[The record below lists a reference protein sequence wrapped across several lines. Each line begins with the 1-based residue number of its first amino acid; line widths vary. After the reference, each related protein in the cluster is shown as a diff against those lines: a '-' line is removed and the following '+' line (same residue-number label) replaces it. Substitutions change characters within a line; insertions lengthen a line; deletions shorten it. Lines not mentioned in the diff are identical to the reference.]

1 MWCPLVTLN
10 PGGYTMID
18 KLVKEIDELKK
29 EITLLKQSTRF
40 VMDKLEK
47 TIGDRIEL
55 RAENYKLKES
65 LKKDQ
70 AVA

>member
-1 MWCPLVTLN
+1 
-10 PGGYTMID
+10 MID
-18 KLVKEIDELKK
+18 DLVKEIDELKR
-29 EITLLKQSTRF
+29 EINLLKQSTKF

-65 LKKDQ
+65 IKKEQ
-70 AVA
+70 AVAWII

>member
-1 MWCPLVTLN
+1 
-10 PGGYTMID
+10 MID
-18 KLVKEIDELKK
+18 DLVKEIDGLKK
-29 EITLLKQSTRF
+29 EINLLKQSTKF

-65 LKKDQ
+65 LKKEQ

>member
-1 MWCPLVTLN
+1 
-10 PGGYTMID
+10 MID
-18 KLVKEIDELKK
+18 DLVKEIDELKR
-29 EITLLKQSTRF
+29 EINLLKQSTKF

-65 LKKDQ
+65 LKKEQ

>member
-1 MWCPLVTLN
+1 
-10 PGGYTMID
+10 MID
-18 KLVKEIDELKK
+18 DLVKEIDELKR
-29 EITLLKQSTRF
+29 EINLLKQSTKF

-70 AVA
+70 AVAWIT

>member
-1 MWCPLVTLN
+1 
-10 PGGYTMID
+10 MID
-18 KLVKEIDELKK
+18 DLVKEIDELKK
-29 EITLLKQSTRF
+29 EINLLKQSTKF

-65 LKKDQ
+65 LKKEQ
-70 AVA
+70 AVAWII

>member
-1 MWCPLVTLN
+1 LVTLN

>member
-1 MWCPLVTLN
+1 
-10 PGGYTMID
+10 MID
-18 KLVKEIDELKK
+18 DLVKEIDELKR
-29 EITLLKQSTRF
+29 EINLLKQSTKF

-65 LKKDQ
+65 IKKEQ

>member
-1 MWCPLVTLN
+1 
-10 PGGYTMID
+10 MID
-18 KLVKEIDELKK
+18 DLVKEIDELKK
-29 EITLLKQSTRF
+29 EINLLKQSAKF

-65 LKKDQ
+65 LKKEQ

>member
-1 MWCPLVTLN
+1 
-10 PGGYTMID
+10 MID

-55 RAENYKLKES
+55 RAENYK
-65 LKKDQ
+65 Q
-70 AVA
+70 